1 MYDDISSE
9 SDINVDNPELELL
22 ELESKVGHEIGAS
35 MSTIN
40 ENNNEKN
47 EQHCSSEKSCRKGK
61 KSVVMQKK
69 KTRKN
74 INLMYLTNT
83 ILSFSP

>member
-1 MYDDISSE
+1 MSDDISSE
-9 SDINVDNPELELL
+9 SEINVDNPELEMLA
-22 ELESKVGHEIGAS
+22 LESKVGHEIGAS

-61 KSVVMQKK
+61 KSIVMKK
-69 KTRKN
+69 RK
-74 INLMYLTNT
+74 LEKY
-83 ILSFSP
+83 